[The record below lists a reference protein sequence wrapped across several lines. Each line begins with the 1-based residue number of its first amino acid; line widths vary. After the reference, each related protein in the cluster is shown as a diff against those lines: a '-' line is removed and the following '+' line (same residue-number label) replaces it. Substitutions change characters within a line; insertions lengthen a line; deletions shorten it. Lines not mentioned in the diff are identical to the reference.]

1 MSRLGRK
8 TEKPADDEAL
18 DLTGLD
24 APEEVEGEVDVETE
38 PELEAEESLEPAES
52 ESVDV
57 EPDLDEVYDASEE
70 GGEEE
75 LDLEE
80 LTAALELADDPVR
93 LYLKEIGRVELLA
106 PDQELWLALR
116 MEAARR
122 LGVLAAVGSGRRKAA
137 ASPSGLLPRLYD
149 DLRTAWKRMLE
160 DARRLRQRAPDLR
173 LLLEEA
179 IHLRSSWQGDS
190 PSYLR
195 AWLGN
200 GLWGSDPAW
209 EHVARNALEVVLA
222 CYLFPADVQQKL
234 SAKLAKAKTLPLPRT
249 FLGWSPKPRV
259 LRAESER
266 IHALA
271 EEAQAALIRANLRL
285 VVSVAKRY
293 MGRGIAFLDL
303 IQEGNIGLLRAVE
316 KFDPAKG
323 YKFST
328 YATWWIRQAIS
339 RAIADQ
345 ARTIRIP
352 VHMVETINRLM
363 RVQRRLV
370 QELGREPTSEE
381 LALEMEL
388 LEPEDVSLIQR
399 GVGGDGTIDPALERK
414 WRRAAAKVRRII
426 RIAQEP
432 MSLETP
438 VGSEESSQ
446 LGDFIED
453 ETMPEPVDAAARE
466 LLKEQ
471 VQNALSVLTER
482 ERQVLE
488 MRFGLLDGKDY
499 TLEEVGKYFNVT
511 RERIRQIEAKAL
523 RKLRHPTR
531 SRHLRDYLA

>member
-1 MSRLGRK
+1 MDEGMSSL
-8 TEKPADDEAL
+8 DEQHSKL
-18 DLTGLD
+18 GLD
-24 APEEVEGEVDVETE
+24 PDEEIQVSPENAVDVVNGK
-38 PELEAEESLEPAES
+38 PLE
-52 ESVDV
+52 V
-57 EPDLDEVYDASEE
+57 EPDFEEIVSQVDVVSEE
-70 GGEEE
+70 DSGVLG
-75 LDLEE
+75 LPL
-80 LTAALELADDPVR
+80 ALELSDDPVR
-93 LYLKEIGRVELLA
+93 LYLKEIGRVELLS
-106 PDQELWLALR
+106 PDQELWLAIR

-122 LGVLAAVGSGRRKAA
+122 LELLKVGRASRRRSADTVVAVQHS
-137 ASPSGLLPRLYD
+137 LFD
-149 DLRTAWKRMLE
+149 DMRTAWKRVME
-160 DARRLRQRAPDLR
+160 DAKRLQQSEPSLQ
-173 LLLEEA
+173 LILEEA
-179 IHLRSSWQGDS
+179 RQLRQTWQVATV
-190 PSYLR
+190 SYLR
-195 AWLGN
+195 AWLDN
-200 GLWGSDPAW
+200 EMWGSDPTW
-209 EHVARNALEVVLA
+209 EQVARNALEVFLA
-222 CYLFPADVQQKL
+222 LYLFPTEVQER
-234 SAKLAKAKTLPLPRT
+234 LAERLTNGKRLPIPRT
-249 FLGWSPKPRV
+249 FKRWLPDANELKV
-259 LRAESER
+259 EIKEIIERAEER
-266 IHALA
+266 
-271 EEAQAALIRANLRL
+271 QAALIRANLRL

-363 RVQRRLV
+363 RIQRRLV
-370 QELGREPTSEE
+370 QEFGREPTSEE

-388 LEPEDVSLIQR
+388 LEPEEIAAIKAR
-399 GVGGDGTIDPALERK
+399 EEGIPIDPILERK
-414 WRRAAAKVRRII
+414 WSRAASRVRRII

-438 VGSEESSQ
+438 VGAEESSL

-471 VQNALSVLTER
+471 VQSALSVLTER

-488 MRFGLLDGKDY
+488 MRFGLRDGKDY
-499 TLEEVGKYFNVT
+499 TLEEVGKYFRVT

-531 SRHLRDYLA
+531 SRHLRDYLF

>member
-1 MSRLGRK
+1 MDRAIS
-8 TEKPADDEAL
+8 EPEDDGEDQTPL
-18 DLTGLD
+18 DEGAEVGDLD
-24 APEEVEGEVDVETE
+24 GDELVEEPEEGAEAGEAGD
-38 PELEAEESLEPAES
+38 L
-52 ESVDV
+52 
-57 EPDLDEVYDASEE
+57 EPDLDEVLETEAEE
-70 GGEEE
+70 AGQEE
-75 LDLEE
+75 
-80 LTAALELADDPVR
+80 AAQPGELADDPVR
-93 LYLKEIGRVELLA
+93 LYLKEIGRVELLG
-106 PDQELWLALR
+106 PDQELWLAVR
-116 MEAARR
+116 MEAVRR
-122 LGVLAAVGSGRRKAA
+122 IAA
-137 ASPSGLLPRLYD
+137 ARPPRPGAKRTLAGLAD
-149 DLRTAWKRMLE
+149 VHAEFFETLRTAWKRLLE
-160 DARRLRQRAPDLR
+160 DARRIRQRAPDLHLVLEEGR
-173 LLLEEA
+173 LL
-179 IHLRSSWQGDS
+179 RNSWSADS
-190 PSYLR
+190 PSYIR
-195 AWLGN
+195 AWLDN

-209 EHVARNALEVVLA
+209 EQVARNALVVFMIL
-222 CYLFPADVQQKL
+222 YLFPEPAQARL
-234 SAKLAKAKTLPLPRT
+234 SDRLRKGQPLPAPRT
-249 FLGWSPKPRV
+249 FQRWLPDAKELS
-259 LRAESER
+259 AEYER
-266 IHALA
+266 LEDNA

-363 RVQRRLV
+363 RIQRRMV

-381 LALEMEL
+381 LALEMEML
-388 LEPEDVSLIQR
+388 DPGEVSAILKALASEG
-399 GVGGDGTIDPALERK
+399 GVDPSLDRK
-414 WRRAAAKVRRII
+414 LRRAAAKVRRIQ
-426 RIAQEP
+426 RIALEP

-438 VGSEESSQ
+438 VGAEESSQ

-471 VQNALSVLTER
+471 VQNALAVLTER

-488 MRFGLLDGKDY
+488 MRFGLQDGKDY
-499 TLEEVGKYFNVT
+499 TLEEVGRYFNVT

-531 SRHLRDYLA
+531 SRHLRDYLS

>member
-1 MSRLGRK
+1 MAKGKS
-8 TEKPADDEAL
+8 EPANGKREESSFDFDDLFDIDMDELVDKDTL
-18 DLTGLD
+18 DL
-24 APEEVEGEVDVETE
+24 E
-38 PELEAEESLEPAES
+38 PEPNDITEASDEAEEETLEP
-52 ESVDV
+52 
-57 EPDLDEVYDASEE
+57 
-70 GGEEE
+70 EE
-75 LDLEE
+75 LIIAFE
-80 LTAALELADDPVR
+80 LTNDPVR
-93 LYLKEIGRVELLA
+93 LYLKEIGRVELLS
-106 PDQELWLALR
+106 PNQELWLAAR
-116 MEAARR
+116 MEAARQILR
-122 LGVLAAVGSGRRKAA
+122 LGGRRSGRRQDAA
-137 ASPSGLLPRLYD
+137 GAYQVLFD
-149 DLRTAWKRMLE
+149 DMLTAWKRVLE
-160 DARRLRQRAPDLR
+160 DAGRLKQPEPDMELVLAEARMLR
-173 LLLEEA
+173 EEWWSD
-179 IHLRSSWQGDS
+179 L
-190 PSYLR
+190 PSYTR
-195 AWLGN
+195 TWLDN

-209 EHVARNALEVVLA
+209 EQVARNILDVLIA
-222 CYLFPADVQQKL
+222 FYITPPEVQQKL
-234 SAKLAKAKTLPLPRT
+234 GDHLQKGKGLPSRRTYLRWLPDD
-249 FLGWSPKPRV
+249 
-259 LRAESER
+259 RALNEDKRAIDRLS
-266 IHALA
+266 
-271 EEAQAALIRANLRL
+271 EEARSALIRANLRL

-303 IQEGNIGLLRAVE
+303 IQEGSIGLLRAVE

-352 VHMVETINRLM
+352 VHMFETINRLM
-363 RVQRRLV
+363 RVQRRLL
-370 QELGREPTSEE
+370 QQLGREPTSEE
-381 LALEMEL
+381 LALEMDL
-388 LEPEDVSLIQR
+388 LEPDEVSAILKALDDEE
-399 GVGGDGTIDPALERK
+399 VVEPALERK

-453 ETMPEPVDAAARE
+453 ETMPEPVETAARE

-531 SRHLRDYLA
+531 SRHLRDYLS

>member
-1 MSRLGRK
+1 MIK
-8 TEKPADDEAL
+8 KPNRPLDDEAI
-18 DLTGLD
+18 DLPGLD
-24 APEEVEGEVDVETE
+24 APDDAEADQDQEPETE
-38 PELEAEESLEPAES
+38 LETDETVESVEA

-57 EPDLDEVYDASEE
+57 EPDLDDVYEAGEE
-70 GGEEE
+70 AGEEE
-75 LDLEE
+75 LDIEE
-80 LTAALELADDPVR
+80 LTSTLDLADDPVR
-93 LYLKEIGRVELLA
+93 LYLKEIGRVELLG
-106 PDQELWLALR
+106 PDQELWLAVR

-122 LGVLAAVGSGRRKAA
+122 FDLLSAGR
-137 ASPSGLLPRLYD
+137 ASRRRVEESAQALHTTLFD
-149 DLRTAWKRMLE
+149 DLCTAWKRVLE
-160 DARRLRQRAPDLR
+160 DARRLRQRIPDLH

-179 IHLRSSWQGDS
+179 VQLRSSWQGES

-200 GLWGSDPAW
+200 GMWGADPAW
-209 EHVARNALEVVLA
+209 EHVARNALEVIMA
-222 CYLFPADVQQKL
+222 IYLFPAEVQQKL
-234 SAKLAKAKTLPLPRT
+234 SLKLGRGQNLPTPRT
-249 FLGWSPKPRV
+249 FQGWIPKSKVVRNEGV
-259 LRAESER
+259 E
-266 IHALA
+266 IHKLA

-388 LEPEDVSLIQR
+388 LEPEDISMIRR
-399 GVGGDGTIDPALERK
+399 GVSGDGMLDPALDRK

-453 ETMPEPVDAAARE
+453 ESMPEPVDAAARE

-471 VQNALSVLTER
+471 VQSALSVLTER

-499 TLEEVGKYFNVT
+499 TLEEVGRYFSVT

>member
-1 MSRLGRK
+1 MVESGKPGPAKATKRRRPQRREDDDAVDVVDGLPVDVDPDLNSDEVDLDSDEHEEDESNQSHDDADSR
-8 TEKPADDEAL
+8 
-18 DLTGLD
+18 
-24 APEEVEGEVDVETE
+24 EEVNLTVDQTN
-38 PELEAEESLEPAES
+38 
-52 ESVDV
+52 
-57 EPDLDEVYDASEE
+57 
-70 GGEEE
+70 
-75 LDLEE
+75 
-80 LTAALELADDPVR
+80 DPVR
-93 LYLKEIGRVELLA
+93 LYLKEIGRVDLLESH
-106 PDQELWLALR
+106 QELWLSVR

-122 LGVLAAVGSGRRKAA
+122 LDVLRAGRAARTVKDEDKQARAVQEEIFE
-137 ASPSGLLPRLYD
+137 
-149 DLRTAWKRMLE
+149 DLKTAWKRVVE
-160 DARRLRQRAPDLR
+160 DGKRLGHGKPDLG
-173 LLLEEA
+173 LILEEA
-179 IHLRSSWQGDS
+179 RQLRQDWMVET

-195 AWLGN
+195 AWLDNGMWGN
-200 GLWGSDPAW
+200 DPAW
-209 EHVARNALEVVLA
+209 EQLARNAIEVFIA
-222 CYLFPADVQQKL
+222 FYLFTPEIQARL
-234 SAKLAKAKTLPLPRT
+234 SERFAKGEGVPTKRT
-249 FLGWSPKPRV
+249 FRRWLPEREMIDADARV
-259 LRAESER
+259 V
-266 IHALA
+266 HALA
-271 EEAQAALIRANLRL
+271 DEAQADLIRANLRL

-293 MGRGIAFLDL
+293 MGRGIAFQDL

-352 VHMVETINRLM
+352 VHMFETINRLM
-363 RVQRRLV
+363 RIQRRMV
-370 QELGREPTSEE
+370 QDLGREPTSEE

-388 LEPEDVSLIQR
+388 LEPDEIAGIRNSIEE
-399 GVGGDGTIDPALERK
+399 GVPPAPVLMRK
-414 WRRAAAKVRRII
+414 WHRAAAKVRKII
-426 RIAQEP
+426 RTAQEP

-438 VGSEESSQ
+438 IGTEESSQ

-453 ETMPEPVDAAARE
+453 ETMPEPVDAAAKQ

-488 MRFGLLDGKDY
+488 MRFGLQDGKDY

-531 SRHLRDYLA
+531 SRHLRDYLS

>member
-1 MSRLGRK
+1 MSLV
-8 TEKPADDEAL
+8 ES
-18 DLTGLD
+18 
-24 APEEVEGEVDVETE
+24 PEEEMTEEEGVEELPFDSDEEGEVETEDALEVVEGESVEIEPDIEDVFDGEE
-38 PELEAEESLEPAES
+38 DLAEEES
-52 ESVDV
+52 E
-57 EPDLDEVYDASEE
+57 P
-70 GGEEE
+70 GEIVVP
-75 LDLEE
+75 
-80 LTAALELADDPVR
+80 LELADDPVR
-93 LYLKEIGRVELLA
+93 LYLKEIGRVELLSS
-106 PDQELWLALR
+106 DQELWLAVRMQAPLR
-116 MEAARR
+116 LEILQAGRASRKK
-122 LGVLAAVGSGRRKAA
+122 VSEQAQATQLA
-137 ASPSGLLPRLYD
+137 LYD
-149 DLRTAWKRMLE
+149 DLRTNWKRVLE
-160 DARRLRQRAPDLR
+160 DAGRLRYEEPNPLLIVVEAQQLR
-173 LLLEEA
+173 
-179 IHLRSSWQGDS
+179 RTWQGEM

-195 AWLGN
+195 SWLNN
-200 GLWGSDPAW
+200 GTWGRDPAW
-209 EHVARNALEVVLA
+209 ETTARNALEVFLA
-222 CYLFPADVQQKL
+222 MYLMPPELQQRL
-234 SAKLAKAKTLPLPRT
+234 LERMARYGSLPPPRT
-249 FLGWSPKPRV
+249 FQKWIPGLPE
-259 LRAESER
+259 LRHDER
-266 IHALA
+266 AIAALA
-271 EEAQAALIRANLRL
+271 NEAQAALIRSNLRL

-363 RVQRRLV
+363 RVQRRMV
-370 QELGREPTSEE
+370 QELGRDPTSEE

-388 LEPEDVSLIQR
+388 IEPEDVQAIRWALAN
-399 GVGGDGTIDPALERK
+399 DEMLDPALERK
-414 WRRAAAKVRRII
+414 WRRAAAKVRKIM

-432 MSLETP
+432 MSLESP
-438 VGSEESSQ
+438 VGPEESSQ
-446 LGDFIED
+446 LVDFIED
-453 ETMPEPVDAAARE
+453 ETLPEPLDAAARL

-488 MRFGLLDGKDY
+488 MRFGLQDGKDY

-531 SRHLRDYLA
+531 SRHLRDYLS

>member
-1 MSRLGRK
+1 MQKGKGLASKRTYVRWLPDTRK
-8 TEKPADDEAL
+8 LNEDKRAVDGLADEA
-18 DLTGLD
+18 
-24 APEEVEGEVDVETE
+24 
-38 PELEAEESLEPAES
+38 
-52 ESVDV
+52 
-57 EPDLDEVYDASEE
+57 
-70 GGEEE
+70 
-75 LDLEE
+75 
-80 LTAALELADDPVR
+80 
-93 LYLKEIGRVELLA
+93 
-106 PDQELWLALR
+106 
-116 MEAARR
+116 
-122 LGVLAAVGSGRRKAA
+122 
-137 ASPSGLLPRLYD
+137 
-149 DLRTAWKRMLE
+149 
-160 DARRLRQRAPDLR
+160 
-173 LLLEEA
+173 
-179 IHLRSSWQGDS
+179 RS
-190 PSYLR
+190 
-195 AWLGN
+195 
-200 GLWGSDPAW
+200 
-209 EHVARNALEVVLA
+209 
-222 CYLFPADVQQKL
+222 
-234 SAKLAKAKTLPLPRT
+234 
-249 FLGWSPKPRV
+249 
-259 LRAESER
+259 
-266 IHALA
+266 
-271 EEAQAALIRANLRL
+271 ALIRANLRL

-303 IQEGNIGLLRAVE
+303 IQEGSIGLLRAVE

-352 VHMVETINRLM
+352 VHMFETINRLM
-363 RVQRRLV
+363 RVQRRLI
-370 QELGREPTSEE
+370 QQLGREPTSEE
-381 LALEMEL
+381 LALEMDM
-388 LEPEDVSLIQR
+388 LEADEVSAILKSIEDEEILE
-399 GVGGDGTIDPALERK
+399 PALERK
-414 WRRAAAKVRRII
+414 WQRAAAKVRRII

-453 ETMPEPVDAAARE
+453 ETMPEPVETAARE

-531 SRHLRDYLA
+531 SRHLRDYLS

>member
-1 MSRLGRK
+1 MKKRNRK
-8 TEKPADDEAL
+8 PKNAEEIEAQDIEAVNGAEELSEDGLEDESI
-18 DLTGLD
+18 
-24 APEEVEGEVDVETE
+24 
-38 PELEAEESLEPAES
+38 ELEDLEVGDDS
-52 ESVDV
+52 
-57 EPDLDEVYDASEE
+57 DASDSDGDDAGEE
-70 GGEEE
+70 GDDSDDG
-75 LDLEE
+75 DDDRAATARS
-80 LTAALELADDPVR
+80 LTVALELSDDPVR
-93 LYLKEIGRVELLA
+93 MYLKEIGRVELLET
-106 PDQELWLALR
+106 DQELWLASRMQAVERLARLR
-116 MEAARR
+116 ESEGDYQGAALVLFDRVR
-122 LGVLAAVGSGRRKAA
+122 KGWKDVLAA
-137 ASPSGLLPRLYD
+137 
-149 DLRTAWKRMLE
+149 TKRM
-160 DARRLRQRAPDLR
+160 RQPEPDLR
-173 LLLEEA
+173 LILEESRQ
-179 IHLRSSWQGDS
+179 LRVSWLVEA

-195 AWLGN
+195 AWLDN
-200 GLWGSDPAW
+200 GLWGVDPAW
-209 EHVARNALEVVLA
+209 EEVARATIEIFIAL
-222 CYLFPADVQQKL
+222 YLTVPEIQERHSERFAAGQG
-234 SAKLAKAKTLPLPRT
+234 LPTKRTYKRWLPDEA
-249 FLGWSPKPRV
+249 V
-259 LRAESER
+259 LRDDAAQLA
-266 IHALA
+266 ALA
-271 EEAQAALIRANLRL
+271 DEAQSALIRANLRL

-316 KFDPAKG
+316 KFDAAKG

-363 RVQRRLV
+363 RIQRRLV

-381 LALEMEL
+381 LALEMDL
-388 LEPEDVSLIQR
+388 LEPEAVTRIRRSLD
-399 GVGGDGTIDPALERK
+399 GDEPIDPVLERK
-414 WRRAAAKVRRII
+414 WKRAAAKVRRII

-432 MSLETP
+432 KSLETP

-466 LLKEQ
+466 LLKDQ

-488 MRFGLLDGKDY
+488 MRFGLHDGRDY

-531 SRHLRDYLA
+531 SRHLRDYLS

>member
-1 MSRLGRK
+1 MSKRRVAVGDEDPP
-8 TEKPADDEAL
+8 TDTVEEVESADEVETDAIDAIDGEVVEVEPDFDGGVEASEEIEVQ
-18 DLTGLD
+18 
-24 APEEVEGEVDVETE
+24 APEE
-38 PELEAEESLEPAES
+38 LPA
-52 ESVDV
+52 SV
-57 EPDLDEVYDASEE
+57 
-70 GGEEE
+70 
-75 LDLEE
+75 
-80 LTAALELADDPVR
+80 ELADDPVR
-93 LYLKEIGRVELLA
+93 LYLKEIGRVELLE
-106 PDQELWLALR
+106 PDHELWLTVR

-122 LGVLAAVGSGRRKAA
+122 LEALLAGRAAAVSQSNETHTAILMA
-137 ASPSGLLPRLYD
+137 LFD
-149 DLRTAWKRMLE
+149 EVRTSWKRVLE
-160 DARRLRQRAPDLR
+160 DARRLRQPKPDLQ
-173 LLLEEA
+173 LIVEEA
-179 IHLRSSWQGDS
+179 RQLRHAWQGEV

-195 AWLGN
+195 AWLDN
-200 GLWGSDPAW
+200 GVWGSDPTW
-209 EHVARNALEVVLA
+209 ELVARNAVSVFISI
-222 CYLFPADVQQKL
+222 YLMPPEAQAKL
-234 SAKLAKAKTLPLPRT
+234 SERLAREKGLPVRRTYQRWLPDQEG
-249 FLGWSPKPRV
+249 LQADARV
-259 LRAESER
+259 VMQRAD
-266 IHALA
+266 
-271 EEAQAALIRANLRL
+271 EAQAALIRANLRL

-316 KFDPAKG
+316 KFDAAKG

-363 RVQRRLV
+363 RIQRRLL
-370 QELGREPTSEE
+370 QDLGREPTSEE

-388 LEPEDVSLIQR
+388 LEPEEVTAILKANAEEEP
-399 GVGGDGTIDPALERK
+399 VDPVLDRK

-426 RIAQEP
+426 RLAQEP

-438 VGSEESSQ
+438 VGAEESSQ

-453 ETMPEPVDAAARE
+453 ETLPEPVDAAARE

-488 MRFGLLDGKDY
+488 MRFGLVDGRDH

-531 SRHLRDYLA
+531 SRHLRDYLS

>member
-1 MSRLGRK
+1 MTKNTQDSQSQEPK
-8 TEKPADDEAL
+8 
-18 DLTGLD
+18 
-24 APEEVEGEVDVETE
+24 EVEASPDETE
-38 PELEAEESLEPAES
+38 AEDKVAGEKSQKDKAVSKAQEKS
-52 ESVDV
+52 D
-57 EPDLDEVYDASEE
+57 SEE
-70 GGEEE
+70 DKVK
-75 LDLEE
+75 LKKLSV
-80 LTAALELADDPVR
+80 ALELSDDPVR
-93 LYLKEIGRVELLA
+93 LYLKEIGRVELLEA
-106 PDQELWLALR
+106 EQELWLAVR
-116 MEAARR
+116 MEAATR
-122 LGVLAAVGSGRRKAA
+122 LQVLTSNLPQRWRVGDVPTAVH
-137 ASPSGLLPRLYD
+137 LEMYN
-149 DLRTAWKRMLE
+149 DLREAWKE
-160 DARRLRQRAPDLR
+160 VCAGAKKAEQAEPDLH
-173 LLLEEA
+173 LILEEA
-179 IHLRSSWQGDS
+179 RQLRQSWRGDS
-190 PSYLR
+190 PSYVR
-195 AWLGN
+195 SWLDN
-200 GLWGSDPAW
+200 GLWGGDDFWEGVANHTLELFMYFFLMPAEVQARLSD
-209 EHVARNALEVVLA
+209 R
-222 CYLFPADVQQKL
+222 
-234 SAKLAKAKTLPLPRT
+234 LAKGKRLPTKRTYQRWLPDSETLETEATLI
-249 FLGWSPKPRV
+249 
-259 LRAESER
+259 SE
-266 IHALA
+266 LA
-271 EEAQAALIRANLRL
+271 DEAQAALIRANLRL

-363 RVQRRLV
+363 RNQRRLV
-370 QELGREPTSEE
+370 QDLGREPTSEE
-381 LALEMEL
+381 LALKMDILDNQDITAIENALKGEVPL
-388 LEPEDVSLIQR
+388 
-399 GVGGDGTIDPALERK
+399 DPGLERK
-414 WRRAAAKVRRII
+414 WQRAAAKVRRIM

-438 VGSEESSQ
+438 VGSEDSSQ

-511 RERIRQIEAKAL
+511 RERIRQIESKAL

-531 SRHLRDYLA
+531 SRHLRDYLS

>member
-1 MSRLGRK
+1 MPNR
-8 TEKPADDEAL
+8 KPAPKEENPQEPL
-18 DLTGLD
+18 DLEDELPEDLESDSVDTIDGEPMEIEPDLNGTLD
-24 APEEVEGEVDVETE
+24 LVE
-38 PELEAEESLEPAES
+38 EAEEAVGP
-52 ESVDV
+52 
-57 EPDLDEVYDASEE
+57 
-70 GGEEE
+70 EE
-75 LDLEE
+75 LPAGLEM
-80 LTAALELADDPVR
+80 ADDPVR
-93 LYLKEIGRVELLA
+93 LYLKEIGRVELL
-106 PDQELWLALR
+106 DSDHELWLTVR

-122 LGVLAAVGSGRRKAA
+122 AEVLRAVRPAR
-137 ASPSGLLPRLYD
+137 PRAGESDTVMQQTLFD
-149 DLRTAWKRMLE
+149 DMKTAWKRTLE
-160 DARRLRQRAPDLR
+160 DARRLRQPTPDLH
-173 LLLEEA
+173 LILEEA
-179 IHLRSSWQGDS
+179 RQLRQTWQGDT

-195 AWLGN
+195 AWLDN
-200 GLWGSDPAW
+200 GVWGADPVW
-209 EHVARNALEVVLA
+209 EQVARNAVSGFTDL
-222 CYLFPADVQQKL
+222 YLMPPEIQARL
-234 SAKLAKAKTLPLPRT
+234 SERLSKGQGLPTRRT
-249 FLGWSPKPRV
+249 FQRWLPSV
-259 LRAESER
+259 DELQADARAVV
-266 IHALA
+266 AQA
-271 EEAQAALIRANLRL
+271 DEAQAALIRANLRL

-316 KFDPAKG
+316 KFDAAKG

-363 RVQRRLV
+363 RIQRKLV
-370 QELGREPTSEE
+370 QDLGREPTSEE
-381 LALEMEL
+381 LALRMEL
-388 LEPEDVSLIQR
+388 LEPEEVSAILKATAEE
-399 GVGGDGTIDPALERK
+399 GLVEPGLDRK

-426 RIAQEP
+426 RLAQEP

-438 VGSEESSQ
+438 VGAEESSQ

-471 VQNALSVLTER
+471 VQNALAVLTER

-488 MRFGLLDGKDY
+488 MRFGLVDGKDH

-531 SRHLRDYLA
+531 SRHLRDYLS